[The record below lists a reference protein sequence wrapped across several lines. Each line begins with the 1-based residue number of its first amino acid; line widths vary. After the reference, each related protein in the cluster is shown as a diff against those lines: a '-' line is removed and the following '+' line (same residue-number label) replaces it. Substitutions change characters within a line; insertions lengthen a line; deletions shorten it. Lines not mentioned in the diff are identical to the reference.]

1 MAFPSFVAVV
11 GLALGLA
18 GAWLTWAFGS
28 APGWREYRR
37 LALMMLACAAYCGA
51 EMFETIPSLVGHAVF
66 AQRVQLSVFV
76 VYSAAQFGYFRAVR
90 GAWRFDRVILVLH
103 AAMAVLAVV
112 ALTTDLA
119 TETTVVYR
127 TLPYGGM
134 LNVLPRLKP
143 LGDLLAGLAM
153 VTGAILTARCVHAWR
168 EGDPFGRTHVLGTGI
183 CLGAGL
189 YDYAVFETDAP
200 LPFLM
205 APCFC
210 VCILLFAFVLT
221 RRFIQ
226 DALALEQLSMA
237 LGNRVSEHSAELVV
251 TRDALEQAERSAAL
265 GRIAAGVAHEINNP
279 AAAVTANLEYLLAEV
294 DEGRLPP
301 DGPEALRESIEVM
314 GRIRRIVRQL
324 LDAGRVGSIQR
335 LEHVRVG
342 DLLKQCIGSVS
353 RSEALLRRPRV
364 AMSVVRRDGDEE
376 LAIVGRSDLFL
387 QVLGNLLINAAQ
399 AYPVAMESAEGDR
412 LPIRVIVDTFDDLVI
427 LVVEDE
433 GAGIPAD
440 VLPRIFEP
448 FFTTKPLGEG
458 TGLGLAVTIGIV
470 RSMDGT
476 LDVESRVGQGTR
488 MRLTFRRATGD
499 APPARIGA
507 VRPSEF

>member
-18 GAWLTWAFGS
+18 GAGLTWAFGS

-37 LALMMLACAAYCGA
+37 LSLMMLACAAYCGA
-51 EMFETIPSLVGHAVF
+51 EMFETIPSLVGHAVL
-66 AQRVQLSVFV
+66 AQRVQLSLFV
-76 VYSAAQFGYFRAVR
+76 VYSAAQYSYFRAVQ
-90 GAWRFDRVILVLH
+90 GEWRFDRIILVLH
-103 AAMAVLAVV
+103 ASTGLLALV
-112 ALTTDLA
+112 ALTTNLG

-127 TLPYGGM
+127 VLPYGGM
-134 LNVLPRLKP
+134 LNVLPRLRP
-143 LGDLLAGLAM
+143 LGNLLAGLMM
-153 VTGAILTARCVHAWR
+153 VTGGFLTARCVHAWR
-168 EGDPFGRTHVLGTGI
+168 KGDPFGLTHVLGTGI
-183 CLGAGL
+183 CLAAGL
-189 YDYAVFETDAP
+189 YDFAVFESGAP

-205 APCFC
+205 APSFC
-210 VCILLFAFVLT
+210 VCIILFAIVLT

-237 LGNRVSEHSAELVV
+237 LGSRVSEHSAELVV

-294 DEGRLPP
+294 DGGRLPP

-342 DLLKQCIGSVS
+342 ELLKQCVASVS
-353 RSEALLRRPRV
+353 RSEAFLRRPRV
-364 AMSVVRRDGDEE
+364 TVNVVRRDGNEALE
-376 LAIVGRSDLFL
+376 IVGRSDLFL
-387 QVLGNLLINAAQ
+387 QVLGNLLVNAAQ
-399 AYPVAMESAEGDR
+399 AYPIAADREGDR
-412 LPIRVIVDTFDDLVI
+412 LPIRVVVDALDDVVGI
-427 LVVEDE
+427 TVEDE
-433 GAGIPAD
+433 GSGIPAD
-440 VLPRIFEP
+440 VLQRIFEP
-448 FFTTKPLGEG
+448 FFTTQLLGEG

-470 RSMDGT
+470 RSMDGS
-476 LDVESRVGQGTR
+476 LDVESRIGQGTR
-488 MRLTFRRATGD
+488 MRLTFRRAHGD
-499 APPARIGA
+499 APPARIGMS
-507 VRPSEF
+507 RPSEF